1 MEGRRFKR
9 GGSEESEND
18 SRKNYSISDAQPQPQ
33 VEIRWVTL
41 WFLTNFNKKTWIWFM
56 KQRQNLFYT
65 HCVGLLL
72 WKARMGG
79 KPFHTWLKRIVF
91 QQLDR
96 AETDVNKM
104 QSGYDWSG
112 VVLRRSA
119 TLSCREWPKKRG
131 QRHKWWKWASF
142 VWVHQMWRLWCE
154 SSDIQWACAGKPS
167 CLTHYM
173 SAFLDLMFYPVRT
186 KKESL

>member
-33 VEIRWVTL
+33 VEIRWFTL

-79 KPFHTWLKRIVF
+79 KPFHTWLKLIVF

-119 TLSCREWPKKRG
+119 TLNCREWPKNEVKDTSGGNELPLSEFTRCDDCG
-131 QRHKWWKWASF
+131 VNLATSSEHVQENPP
-142 VWVHQMWRLWCE
+142 VWH
-154 SSDIQWACAGKPS
+154 IT
-167 CLTHYM
+167 CLP
-173 SAFLDLMFYPVRT
+173 F
-186 KKESL
+186 

>member
-9 GGSEESEND
+9 GSSEESEND

-33 VEIRWVTL
+33 VEIRWFTL

-96 AETDVNKM
+96 
-104 QSGYDWSG
+104 
-112 VVLRRSA
+112 LR
-119 TLSCREWPKKRG
+119 
-131 QRHKWWKWASF
+131 
-142 VWVHQMWRLWCE
+142 QMWTKCSLVTTDQEWFSVDLRPWAAGSDQKNEVKDTSGGNELPLSEFTRCDDCGVNLAT
-154 SSDIQWACAGKPS
+154 SSEHVQENP
-167 CLTHYM
+167 
-173 SAFLDLMFYPVRT
+173 PVWHIT
-186 KKESL
+186 CPPF